1 MEKEVKKILDFYKN
15 NVISL
20 YLYGSYAVGDQIEG
34 ISDYNFF
41 LVLQKYNFS
50 KELFLKFPPF
60 IFTKDEL
67 ISSTD
72 TFPIELLDIKERGLL
87 LFGND
92 ILSEIEIKENDLRNQ
107 IERELK
113 EKLVNFRRILN
124 ANDRHIP
131 IFLFRIYK
139 SLTPILRAILYLNKL
154 DRPKK
159 RIYIYYEI
167 SKFFDF
173 DYHLF
178 LKIEETIRNNSI
190 ENLNEFVFQF
200 YEFLEK
206 ISKKYW

>member
-1 MEKEVKKILDFYKN
+1 MEEYRF
-15 NVISL
+15 
-20 YLYGSYAVGDQIEG
+20 A
-34 ISDYNFF
+34 
-41 LVLQKYNFS
+41 
-50 KELFLKFPPF
+50 KELSLKFPPF

-67 ISSTD
+67 FSSID

-87 LFGND
+87 LFGKD
-92 ILSEIEIKENDLRNQ
+92 ILSEIEVNESDLRGQ

-113 EKLVNFRRILN
+113 EKLINFRRILN
-124 ANDRHIP
+124 TYDKHIST
-131 IFLFRIYK
+131 FLFKTYK

-159 RIYIYYEI
+159 RIYIYYQI
-167 SKFFDF
+167 SKRFDL

-178 LKIEETIRNNSI
+178 LKIEETIRNYSI

-206 ISKKYW
+206 ISRKYW

>member
-1 MEKEVKKILDFYKN
+1 MENEVKQILDFYKN
-15 NVISL
+15 NIISL
-20 YLYGSYAVGDQIEG
+20 YLYGSYAVNDQIEG

-41 LVLQKYNFS
+41 LVLKNYHFS
-50 KELFLKFPPF
+50 KELSLKFPPF
-60 IFTKDEL
+60 IFTRDEL
-67 ISSTD
+67 FSSID

-87 LFGND
+87 LFGEN
-92 ILSEIEIKENDLRNQ
+92 ILSDIEINESDLRDQ

-124 ANDRHIP
+124 TYDKHIP
-131 IFLFRIYK
+131 NFLFRTYK

-159 RIYIYYEI
+159 RIYIYYQI
-167 SKFFDF
+167 SKHFDL

-178 LKIEETIRNNSI
+178 LKIEETIRNYSI
-190 ENLNEFVFQF
+190 ENLNEFAFQF